1 MLLMKKMSI
10 LAIVAISIM
19 ASSHA
24 QEFKVGARAGVN
36 LSSISGDGTENVG
49 GLTAFHAGLVME
61 IQYSDKFSF
70 QPEILYSGQGY
81 ENEFSKT
88 TTGITRSLKETV
100 NLDYVSVPLL
110 AKYFVAKGFSIE
122 AGPQLAYLI
131 SAKREYVET
140 VSGGFNAS
148 ESGSED
154 YKDSTQSFDYGAAF
168 GVSYQ
173 IGSGTIMSARYYLG
187 LANIEDIKGSD
198 FKRQNNMIQIS
209 VGFMLE

>member
-1 MLLMKKMSI
+1 MKRISMF
-10 LAIVAISIM
+10 AIIAISII
-19 ASSHA
+19 ASSNA
-24 QEFKVGARAGVN
+24 QEFKLGARAGVN
-36 LSSISGDGTENVG
+36 LSSIGGDDTGGVG

-81 ENEFSKT
+81 TNEFSKT
-88 TTGITRSLKETV
+88 TTGITRSLNETV
-100 NLDYVSVPLL
+100 TLDYVSVPLL
-110 AKYFVAKGFSIE
+110 AKYFFAKGFSVE

-131 SAKREYVET
+131 SAKREFVET

-154 YKDSTQSFDYGAAF
+154 YKDSTKSFDYGAALGF
-168 GVSYQ
+168 SYQ

-187 LANIEDIKGSD
+187 LANIVDIEASD
-198 FKRQNNMIQIS
+198 LKRQNNVIQIS
-209 VGFMLE
+209 VGFMLD